1 MKKIILRFA
10 LCFLAIV
17 GLSFSYLFIYEPK
30 YNGQLQTQAEPM
42 VFAHRGFGNLAPD
55 NSLKGAQLA
64 LENGLD
70 GVDVDAQFSA
80 DKQTVI
86 FHDVTLE
93 RFTTGEGRV
102 DSKTVAQLQT
112 YDLGDMYGKGFNDVY
127 IATFEDFVSEVTP
140 KAKLMVELK
149 VPGVADTGIEKQV
162 VDIIAKYDAFEE
174 VYISSF
180 NPVVLYR
187 LKQIDPKVQ
196 TVFIFMDTGWDPKRV
211 AETKA
216 EDRVAL
222 PWYLQTEITRK
233 AIRKIIKPD
242 ALSINHQVDERVIDT
257 LLEKGNPVFLWALNT
272 QETVAWGLS
281 KRPYGII
288 SDEPLLAKEGRDDA
302 VR

>member
-10 LCFLAIV
+10 LCCLSFV
-17 GLSFSYLFIYEPK
+17 GLSFLYLFIYEPV
-30 YNGQLQTQAEPM
+30 YDGQLQAQTEPM

-55 NSLKGAQLA
+55 NSLRGAQLA

-93 RFTTGEGRV
+93 RFTAGEGRV

-112 YDLGDMYGKGFNDVY
+112 YDLGDTYGKGFKDVY
-127 IATFEDFVSEVTP
+127 IATFEDFVSEVVP

-187 LKQIDPKVQ
+187 LKQIDPRVQ

-211 AETKA
+211 AETKV

-242 ALSINHQVDERVIDT
+242 ALSINHQVDEGVIDS
-257 LLEKGNPVFLWALNT
+257 LLEKGYPIFLWSLNT
-272 QETVAWGLS
+272 QEAVAWGLS
-281 KRPYGII
+281 KHPYGII
-288 SDEPLLAKEGRDDA
+288 SDEPLLAKEGRDGA